1 MASRGD
7 VETNKLKANIE
18 DQLNRLLTQLSDL
31 EEMRDELDADEYEA
45 TRKETYEQL
54 KEFELSLEKILKGN
68 ITLVSEIGSVQLRI
82 QEAIREA
89 FKSPEVTKLFVTK
102 ENIALRRK
110 LASLDE
116 EKKLGRISIESYDEL
131 SKEIIVALDKLGEE
145 LTIKEKEI
153 LEKRTKDMS
162 SFKSASNDVG
172 DHIVKTASAQID
184 GGKR

>member
-7 VETNKLKANIE
+7 LETTKLKANIE

-31 EEMRDELDADEYEA
+31 EEMRDELDVDEYEA

-54 KEFELSLEKILKGN
+54 KEFEISLEKILQGN

-82 QEAIREA
+82 QDAIREA
-89 FKSPEVTKLFVTK
+89 FKSPEVTKMFVKK
-102 ENIALRRK
+102 ENGALRRK

-116 EKKLGRISIESYDEL
+116 EKKLGRISNDSYEEL

-145 LTIKEKEI
+145 LTIQEKEM
-153 LEKRTKDMS
+153 LMKHTSDMS
-162 SFKSASNDVG
+162 RFKSASNDVG
-172 DHIVKTASAQID
+172 DHIIKAASNQI
-184 GGKR
+184 K